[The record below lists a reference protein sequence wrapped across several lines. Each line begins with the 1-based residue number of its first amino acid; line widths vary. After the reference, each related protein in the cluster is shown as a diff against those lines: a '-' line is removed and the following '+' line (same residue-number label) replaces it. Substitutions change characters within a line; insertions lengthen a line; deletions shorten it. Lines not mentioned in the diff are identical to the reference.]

1 MCYILCETP
10 SSESHFFPITASGK
24 EKKPP
29 WTSSDLF
36 KATENPNC
44 LLCSAQLLPFIIC
57 QLHSPKCP
65 QKCLPL
71 REKSTGGYW
80 NTKGWED
87 MVPRSRCPARWD
99 SSTDLL
105 PLLLREATWMS
116 PPPGTG
122 SCHQFHTRQSISDS
136 GLWLLLCCPS
146 SLTHHMLLEGEDN
159 FCFFHHWLPSA
170 WRLVGT

>member
-71 REKSTGGYW
+71 REQSTGGYW
-80 NTKGWED
+80 NTRDEKTWSLAPGVLQDETAAQISFPSCSGKLPGCLLHQ
-87 MVPRSRCPARWD
+87 VQGPAI
-99 SSTDLL
+99 SST
-105 PLLLREATWMS
+105 PVRV
-116 PPPGTG
+116 
-122 SCHQFHTRQSISDS
+122 F
-136 GLWLLLCCPS
+136 
-146 SLTHHMLLEGEDN
+146 LTLVCD
-159 FCFFHHWLPSA
+159 CFFVVHLP
-170 WRLVGT
+170 